1 MSALPEVHYAKSG
14 DFHIAYWTV
23 GDGPR
28 DLVVVPGL
36 SSHLDVIW
44 EQASLASGLRR
55 LSSFSRVI
63 MFDRRGQGLSD
74 RGCGADTLEEEVDDV
89 RAVMDAA
96 GSRNAALLGVSEGCP
111 ISALFSAS
119 FPGRTTALILY
130 GGYAVLSRVPGD
142 SPWVMTDEQWNQFS
156 AEVEKDW
163 GGDFGPRFFAP
174 GQVGNDTFKQWCE
187 RFLRASSSPGGAL
200 ALLRRA
206 READIRPILP
216 SIRVPTLVLHRTGDR
231 TVPVEAGRYLAQKIP
246 NARLVEFPGIDHLP
260 LDADSMVDEVE
271 EFLTGVRPAHQED
284 RVLATVL
291 FTDIVDSTKLAA
303 DLGDRR
309 WSNLLGDYYTTVRGE
324 LSRHRGKEVDT
335 AGDGFLATFDG
346 PARAIRC
353 ACSIRDLLR
362 PLRLEVRAGLHTGE
376 CELIGGKV
384 GGIAVHTGAR
394 VGALAGSGEV
404 LVSSTV
410 KDLVAGSGIQF
421 ADRGVQIL
429 KGVPGG
435 GDCSRCNREW
445 SSPV

>member
-1 MSALPEVHYAKSG
+1 MPSLPRVHYAKSG
-14 DFHIAYWTV
+14 DFHIAYWTI

-28 DLVVVPGL
+28 DLLIVPGL
-36 SSHLDVIW
+36 SSHLDIIW
-44 EQASLASGLRR
+44 EQSSLASGLRR

-74 RGCGADTLEEEVDDV
+74 RGCGPDTLEEEADDV
-89 RAVMDAA
+89 RAVMDAV
-96 GSRNAALLGVSEGCP
+96 GSTTAALLGVSEGCT

-142 SPWVMTDEQWNQFS
+142 SPWVMTDGQWNQLS
-156 AEVEKDW
+156 AAVEKGW
-163 GGDFGPRFFAP
+163 GGDFGPGFFAP

-187 RFLRASSSPGGAL
+187 RFLRASSSPGAVL
-200 ALLRRA
+200 ALMRRL

-246 NARLVEFPGIDHLP
+246 NAMLVEFPGMDHLP
-260 LDADSMVDEVE
+260 LDSDAMVDEVE

-291 FTDIVDSTKLAA
+291 FTDIAGSTELAVE
-303 DLGDRR
+303 LGDRR
-309 WSNLLGDYYTTVRGE
+309 WSNLLGDFYTTVRRE
-324 LSRHRGKEVDT
+324 LGRHRGKEVDT
-335 AGDGFLATFDG
+335 AGDSFFATFDG

-353 ACSIRDLLR
+353 ACSIRDALR
-362 PLRLEVRAGLHTGE
+362 ALGLEVRTGLHTGE
-376 CELIGGKV
+376 CELIGSKV

-394 VGALAGSGEV
+394 VGALAGPGEV

-421 ADRGVQIL
+421 ADRGAQTL
-429 KGVPGG
+429 KGVPG
-435 GDCSRCNREW
+435 EW
-445 SSPV
+445 RLFAVQP